1 MLELRSCANTMP
13 RDAVKRLTI
22 HMHRQRLT
30 VAFGIEVYRFGDM
43 FLLILKLWPVGI
55 TIRYG
60 EPPTEITNWQEYD
73 AA

>member
-1 MLELRSCANTMP
+1 MP

-30 VAFGIEVYRFGDM
+30 VAFGIEVYRFGDV
-43 FLLILKLWPVGI
+43 FLLVLKLWPVGI

>member
-1 MLELRSCANTMP
+1 
-13 RDAVKRLTI
+13 
-22 HMHRQRLT
+22 MHRQRLT
-30 VAFGIEVYRFGDM
+30 VAFGIEAYRTSGM

-55 TIRYG
+55 TIRHG